1 MVVTDNEDT
10 LRIERSIERLTEKF
24 DTQDTKYMSRLEYEA
39 RHSTLENELSKLS
52 LEVTQKNIWVQGEHN
67 DIRKEVAAR
76 FEKVSDTLD
85 AIEDKFS
92 QDTQKLRDEIAQSST
107 DKWKLIA
114 TSLIGLI
121 TGGGILYI
129 VELVRTFTHT

>member
-1 MVVTDNEDT
+1 VSTDNEDT
-10 LRIERSIERLTEKF
+10 LRIERSIERITEKL
-24 DTQDTKYMSRLEYEA
+24 DSQDTKYMGRVEYEA
-39 RHSTLENELSKLS
+39 RHATLENELSKLS
-52 LEVTQKNIWVQGEHN
+52 LEVTQKNTWVQGEHN
-67 DIRKEVAAR
+67 DIRKEMALR

-85 AIEDKFS
+85 VIQDKFS
-92 QDTQKLRDEIAQSST
+92 QDTQKLREEIAQSST

>member
-1 MVVTDNEDT
+1 VVTDNEDI

-24 DTQDTKYMSRLEYEA
+24 DIQDTKYMSRTEYEA
-39 RHSTLENELSKLS
+39 RNATLQNELSKLS
-52 LEVTQKNIWVQGEHN
+52 LEITRKDTWVQSEHN
-67 DIRKEVAAR
+67 DIRKEMAAR
-76 FEKVSDTLD
+76 FEKVSVTLD

-114 TSLIGLI
+114 TSLLGLI

-129 VELVRTFTHT
+129 VELVRAATHV